1 MSVTDK
7 EGEKMRIWFKIYKD
21 TRLLEEETIEDYSDE
36 TRTHKIFNALE
47 KACYDF
53 DLPKPIWLET
63 NVKEFK
69 KRGVT
74 KFTKDNFVEEIVFD
88 YLEIHI
94 IEE

>member
-1 MSVTDK
+1 
-7 EGEKMRIWFKIYKD
+7 MRIWFKIFDNTHLIKD
-21 TRLLEEETIEDYSDE
+21 ETIENYEND

-74 KFTKDNFVEEIVFD
+74 KFTKDNFVEEIEFD